1 MSFEIA
7 TESLLCLTK
16 LLMRVIF
23 STVGGNLTGEEM
35 LRRFWEAACRGGYPG
50 HGETYLN
57 KENILWWSHGGILH
71 GESHKRFGFLL
82 DRLKETPGLGLMP
95 YSRTWDEVCAVPQ
108 EITPGEAECGC
119 KEYYLI
125 YYSFMRPTFREF
137 HLMINQMACS
147 RTRYLEH
154 DNRRSRQIP
163 R

>member
-1 MSFEIA
+1 
-7 TESLLCLTK
+7 
-16 LLMRVIF
+16 
-23 STVGGNLTGEEM
+23 M

-119 KEYYLI
+119 KEYYRI
-125 YYSFMRPTFREF
+125 YYSIVIKYKVFGTWSGTGTD
-137 HLMINQMACS
+137 HHSVGCS
-147 RTRYLEH
+147 GSCSMSGM
-154 DNRRSRQIP
+154 DFNV
-163 R
+163 